1 MDILTFGLVILSALM
16 HAAWNLMAKRYS
28 GNYSIIYLSFVV
40 GWLLGLP
47 WALANLSATTDWV
60 ASGPIILLTGLCH
73 AVYGYM
79 LNITY
84 RHGDISTLYPLLRG
98 TGVALAV
105 TVAVLAFGESLG
117 RVAALGMVLAFAGVA
132 LVSYRRDRSTTG
144 LRGIIS
150 ALLCGALIGSYTVL
164 DKLAV
169 QHVHPIVLLNATQLI
184 SGLVFL
190 PYVLNHRRQELV
202 HTVTR
207 LWRPVAMISVV
218 ALLSYAIILHV
229 FTYAPLSRVTVAR
242 EVSVAFGAIG
252 GHLIFKESFSRSR
265 LVGVV
270 LVLMG
275 IMLIRW

>member
-1 MDILTFGLVILSALM
+1 M

-40 GWLLGLP
+40 GWFLGLP
-47 WALANLSATTDWV
+47 WAIMNLSQQTDWATV
-60 ASGPIILLTGLCH
+60 GPIILLTGLCH
-73 AVYGYM
+73 SVYGYV
-79 LNITY
+79 LNLTY

-98 TGVALAV
+98 SGVALAV
-105 TVAVLAFGESLG
+105 TAAVLAFGETLG
-117 RVAALGMVLAFAGVA
+117 RIAATGMVLAFAGVA
-132 LVSYRRDRSTTG
+132 LVSYRRDRNTTR
-144 LRGIIS
+144 LRGIGL

-169 QHVHPIVLLNATQLI
+169 QHVHPIVLLNATQII

-190 PYVLNHRRQELV
+190 PYVLRNRRDELI
-202 HTVTR
+202 HTVTV

-218 ALLSYAIILHV
+218 ALISYAIILHV

-252 GHLIFKESFSRSR
+252 GHLIFKESFSKSR
-265 LVGVV
+265 LIGVL
-270 LVLMG
+270 LVLIG
-275 IMLIRW
+275 IILIRW

>member
-1 MDILTFGLVILSALM
+1 M

-40 GWLLGLP
+40 GWFLGLP
-47 WALANLSATTDWV
+47 WALTHLNATTDWLTI
-60 ASGPIILLTGLCH
+60 GPILLLTGLCH
-73 AVYGYM
+73 AVYGYV
-79 LNITY
+79 LNLTY

-98 TGVALAV
+98 SGVALAV
-105 TVAVLAFGESLG
+105 LVAVLAFGETLG
-117 RVAALGMVLAFAGVA
+117 HIAATGMVLAFAGVA
-132 LVSYRRDRSTTG
+132 LVSYRRDRNTTR
-144 LRGIIS
+144 LRGIGL

-190 PYVLNHRRQELV
+190 PYVWRNRRLELV
-202 HTVTR
+202 HTVTS
-207 LWRPVAMISVV
+207 LWLPVAVISIV
-218 ALLSYAIILHV
+218 ALLSYVIILHV
-229 FTYAPLSRVTVAR
+229 FTYAPLSRVTVVR

-265 LVGVV
+265 VAGVI
-270 LVLMG
+270 LVLIG